1 MQINKRVVLIAVAL
15 VLLLSS
21 MAFATKMPEA
31 PTRDT
36 VPEPTMVVSN
46 GVATCKVRLLFPGK
60 DIDATLELTQGGTPV
75 ASWSDEGYGY
85 LMLSGTTNVTSGVT
99 YTLTVYGTVDG
110 VSFTPASITVTP

>member
-1 MQINKRVVLIAVAL
+1 MQRRKRIVLIAVTFA
-15 VLLLSS
+15 LLLSS
-21 MAFATKMPEA
+21 CVFAAQIQEE

-36 VPEPTMVVSN
+36 DYQPTMIVSN
-46 GVATCKVRLLFPGK
+46 GIATCKVRLLFPGK

-75 ASWSDEGYGY
+75 ASWSDESYGY
-85 LMLSGTTNVTSGVT
+85 LILSGTANVTSGVT